1 MVQPGAARCCG
12 VNSADY
18 RPVDISLRGWRR
30 LTVELK
36 EITGSPHHKI
46 NAADGVSPSEL
57 AAEPLMKNTAVVL
70 SESSRG
76 RQLPSAAPPHSGSP
90 SGADGA
96 ETQNEVIAAL

>member
-1 MVQPGAARCCG
+1 M
-12 VNSADY
+12 
-18 RPVDISLRGWRR
+18 
-30 LTVELK
+30 ELK
-36 EITGSPHHKI
+36 EITGPPHHKI
-46 NAADGVSPSEL
+46 NATDGMSPSEL

-76 RQLPSAAPPHSGSP
+76 RQLPSAAPPHSGSQ

>member
-1 MVQPGAARCCG
+1 M
-12 VNSADY
+12 
-18 RPVDISLRGWRR
+18 
-30 LTVELK
+30 ELK

-46 NAADGVSPSEL
+46 NAADSLLPSEL
-57 AAEPLMKNTAVVL
+57 AAERLMKNTAVVL

-76 RQLPSAAPPHSGSP
+76 RQLPSAAPPHSGSQ